1 MIVNSVIYHDGIA
14 QPDASLESIQGSLT
28 GGNRFAWIGLNNPT
42 IEELETL
49 ANFFNLHPLAIQDA
63 HHGQQR
69 PKIEEYGSTLFV
81 TMDLVD
87 MSDDGQIVVGEA
99 AFFCGS
105 NFVISIR
112 RDNPNGFDSVR
123 AYCEADP
130 SMLKNGPGFI
140 LYALMDAVVD
150 RYFPVLNFFGTEMER
165 MESQVFLTR
174 ASRKGIEKLFR
185 VKQQSNILA
194 HAVVTLIEA
203 SKKLHGP
210 RAPVVCNKLNEYFR
224 DVSDHLIRINNGI
237 NSIHESINTVIQ
249 VNLSLIALE
258 ESDTAKKLA
267 SWAAIFAVISAY
279 AGIWGMN
286 FEVMPELHWSYGYV
300 AALLIM
306 LGTSLWLY
314 RRFKRKGWL

>member
-1 MIVNSVIYHDGIA
+1 MIVNSVIYQNGVPV
-14 QPDASLESIQGSLT
+14 PDATLESIQESLF
-28 GGNRFAWIGLNNPT
+28 GGNRFAWIGLNDPT

-49 ANFFNLHPLAIQDA
+49 GSFFNLHPLAIQDA
-63 HHGQQR
+63 HHGHQR
-69 PKIEEYGSTLFV
+69 PKIEEYGNTLFV

-87 MSDDGQIVVGEA
+87 MSDDGQIVVGEV
-99 AFFCGS
+99 AFFCGA

-112 RDNPNGFDSVR
+112 RDNPNGFDAVR

-130 SMLKNGPGFI
+130 SMLKHGPGFI

-150 RYFPVLNFFGTEMER
+150 RYFPVLNFFGIEMEQ

-174 ASRKGIEKLFR
+174 ATRKGIEKLFR
-185 VKQQSNILA
+185 VKQQSNNLA
-194 HAVVTLIEA
+194 HAVVPLIEA

-210 RAPVVCNKLNEYFR
+210 RAPAVCHKLNEYFR
-224 DVSDHLIRINNGI
+224 DVSDHLNRINNGI
-237 NSIHESINTVIQ
+237 ESIRESINTVIQ

-286 FEVMPELHWSYGYV
+286 FDVMPEIHWTYGYG

-306 LGTSLWLY
+306 FGTSLWLY